1 MGKAFVDPAEL
12 RRFAQDLNRFNN
24 DLHSLVVGLHGK
36 MRQLEQT
43 WRDQEQR
50 KFSEA
55 FEHTAKN
62 LAGFLEQSQEH
73 VSFLGKKAAL
83 VEEYLKQR

>member
-24 DLHSLVVGLHGK
+24 ELHGLVVGLHNK
-36 MRQLEQT
+36 MRALEQT

-50 KFSEA
+50 KFAEA
-55 FEHTAKN
+55 FEQTAKG
-62 LAGFLEQSQEH
+62 LGSFLEQSAEH
-73 VSFLGKKAAL
+73 VSFLGKKAQL

>member
-1 MGKAFVDPAEL
+1 MAKAQVDPAEL
-12 RRFAQDLNRFNN
+12 RRFAQDLVRFNN
-24 DLHSLVVGLHGK
+24 DLQQLMGGLNARLRG
-36 MRQLEQT
+36 LEQT

-55 FEHTAKN
+55 FDQTMRAMGAFMEK
-62 LAGFLEQSQEH
+62 SQEH
-73 VSFLGKKAAL
+73 ASFLGKKASI